1 MRTRSSIGLLVATAL
16 LHPGFAAAQEEPRPD
31 ADTPR
36 FESSVEVEAAPTAV
50 PATSSVATRMPVLP
64 RDLPLSVAVVGRA
77 LLDEQA
83 ALVLGDALENVSGV
97 NVATGFGVFDF
108 FVIRG
113 FDSLSSGL
121 VLTDGLPEPESTFYP
136 LYNVRQVEV
145 LKGPASFLLGGNPLA
160 GAVQL
165 DRKQPQAKTFADVT
179 LGYGRYG
186 TFEAA
191 LDANAATA
199 RREAVRARERH
210 VAGDGRVP
218 GPPRRLDPG
227 PEPHPHL
234 AARLED
240 PALPRLRDREER
252 VAARHRHPVRR
263 GVGRRISPRSRGP
276 RPTRRPTTPR
286 RRTSSASA
294 SRRRGA
300 SAARSSCATGCTTPS
315 SSGTRTGRW

>member
-1 MRTRSSIGLLVATAL
+1 MRTRSSIVLLVATAL
-16 LHPGFAAAQEEPRPD
+16 LHPGFAAAQEEPRPE

-36 FESSVEVEAAPTAV
+36 FESSVEVEAAATAV

-64 RDLPLSVAVVGRA
+64 RDLPLSVAVVGRT

-113 FDSLSSGL
+113 IRLALERARPHGRPARAGVHL
-121 VLTDGLPEPESTFYP
+121 LPALQRPPGRGAEGPGQLP
-136 LYNVRQVEV
+136 PRRQ
-145 LKGPASFLLGGNPLA
+145 PA
-160 GAVQL
+160 
-165 DRKQPQAKTFADVT
+165 R
-179 LGYGRYG
+179 GRRPARP
-186 TFEAA
+186 EAA
-191 LDANAATA
+191 AGEDLRGRDAGLRPLRDVRGWARRERRDA
-199 RREAVRARERH
+199 RREAGRTRERH
-210 VAGDGRVP
+210 VAGIGRVP

-240 PALPRLRDREER
+240 STLPRLRDREER

-263 GVGRRISPRSRGP
+263 GVGRRSSPRSRGP
-276 RPTRRPTTPR
+276 RRTRRPTTPR